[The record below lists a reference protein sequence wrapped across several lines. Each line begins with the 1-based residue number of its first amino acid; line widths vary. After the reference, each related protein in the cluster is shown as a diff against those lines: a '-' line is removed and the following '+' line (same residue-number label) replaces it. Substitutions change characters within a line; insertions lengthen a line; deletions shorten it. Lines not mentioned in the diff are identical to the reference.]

1 MKNIEDCSYLY
12 NLITFSFVDTRDPVK
27 EPILA
32 PRFGLISLCQDTKT
46 AIVAFQSYTNPKR
59 MNARADLDIKIDV
72 RREFLVS

>member
-12 NLITFSFVDTRDPVK
+12 NVITFSFVDTRDPVK

-32 PRFGLISLCQDTKT
+32 LRFGLISLCQYTKT
-46 AIVAFQSYTNPKR
+46 AIVFQSYTNPKR